1 MIRVMI
7 VSRHPVFREGIRVIL
22 EDDGDV
28 EVIGSALDLYDT
40 GALRAADDGG
50 VLLSDLDNPTDIQQV
65 SDFCARPGRRI
76 CLFVQDLPAEYM
88 FRLRE
93 LGVSGI
99 VSTRSSKTELIEAL
113 RSVAEGQLFFDPL
126 LPVDAI
132 QTASVHLSP
141 RESQLVELL
150 TRGLKNKELASHLNV
165 TEGTVKVYLSK
176 LFQKVGAKDRFDLAL
191 CGLKN
196 FGSVQPRD
204 ETGSGHPC
212 RGKAEALSSLVTR
225 SMPQTAGEERSPR
238 RFQSR

>member
-7 VSRHPVFREGIRVIL
+7 VSRHPVFCEGIRVIL
-22 EDDGDV
+22 EEDGEV
-28 EVIGSALDLYDT
+28 EVIGTAADLYDG

-50 VLLSDLDNPTDIQQV
+50 VLLSDLAHPTDIQQV
-65 SDFCARPGRRI
+65 SDFCVQPGRRI
-76 CLFVQDLPAEYM
+76 CLFVQDLPAEFI

-99 VSTRSSKTELIEAL
+99 VSTRSSKAELTGAL
-113 RSVAEGQLFFDPL
+113 RAVAEGELYFDPL

-132 QTASVHLSP
+132 QTEAVHLSP

-150 TRGLKNKELASHLNV
+150 TRGLKNKEIATQLNV

-196 FGSVQPRD
+196 FGSVQSLD
-204 ETGSGHPC
+204 EGKSGHQF
-212 RGKAEALSSLVTR
+212 RGKAETLSSLVTR
-225 SMPQTAGEERSPR
+225 SMPQRAEVERIPR
-238 RFQSR
+238 RFQTR